1 LAKSTLA
8 EERTVYQPCQY
19 WWMKEERYMTVFIV
33 GGLTGETLLYINDGL
48 VGLLLSSNLMINLIV
63 HYCFTVKAL
72 FFLDQQVEKTCLWFC
87 GYVVALFSLLI
98 CWGRV

>member
-72 FFLDQQVEKTCLWFC
+72 FFF
-87 GYVVALFSLLI
+87 GSAS
-98 CWGRV
+98 

>member
-1 LAKSTLA
+1 
-8 EERTVYQPCQY
+8 
-19 WWMKEERYMTVFIV
+19 MTVFIA

-72 FFLDQQVEKTCLWFC
+72 FYFF
-87 GYVVALFSLLI
+87 GSAS
-98 CWGRV
+98 